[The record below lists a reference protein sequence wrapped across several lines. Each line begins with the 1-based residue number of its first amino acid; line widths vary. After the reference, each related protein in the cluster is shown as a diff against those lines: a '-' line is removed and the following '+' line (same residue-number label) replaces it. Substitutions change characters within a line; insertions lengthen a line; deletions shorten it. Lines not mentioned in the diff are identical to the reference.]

1 MKRLSKIILIGLL
14 PFSLNAMGLKDILQT
29 TIKNNL
35 NIKSQDYNIKSKQ
48 EEYKSVSNTFVPT
61 INIGVNYS
69 KLDLD
74 VRDTQVGA
82 TASTFAKFSVDLYD
96 GGKNSSIKKQKDL
109 EVKIA
114 KLSKED
120 FIKQTLL
127 EVLTLYF
134 NTKTIEENIKSFEDK
149 SKVLLSEYKRKKQKY
164 DLDMITYDEVLK
176 LQSEYEMNNYEVDE
190 LKYQKTQAYQNLS
203 LLVGEEIKVLEDAN
217 LPDILELDFKQSP
230 NIKALQTSLKLLD
243 ESVKQIASSKK
254 PKLKFE
260 DTISAYNYNDYNE
273 KLLRDLPK
281 QQNQLLVTLSYNLYD
296 TSTRAKK
303 QAVILAKQ
311 QKQEQLAYSKAKE
324 KMLFELSYKKLLT
337 QKSKISSSKSAL
349 EMAQTIYKIVESKY
363 QNGVVDNITYLDAL
377 SKKTINYALYAKAL
391 NDYEIAKANYYFMS
405 GVEYITILK
414 QTQAYQ

>member
-1 MKRLSKIILIGLL
+1 MKRLSKIMLIGLL
-14 PFSLNAMGLKDILQT
+14 PFSLDAMGLNDMLQT

-35 NIKSQDYNIKSKQ
+35 NVKSQDYNIKSKQ

-74 VRDTQVGA
+74 IRDTQVGA

-109 EVKIA
+109 EIKMA
-114 KLSKED
+114 KLSKDD

-176 LQSEYEMNNYEVDE
+176 LQSEYEINKYEIDE
-190 LKYQKTQAYQNLS
+190 LKYQKTSSYQNLS
-203 LLVGEEIKVLEDAN
+203 LLVGKEIKVLDDAK
-217 LPDILELDFKQSP
+217 LADILEIDFTQSP
-230 NIKALQTSLKLLD
+230 NIKILQTALKVLD
-243 ESVKQIASSKK
+243 ESVKQLSSSKK
-254 PKLKFE
+254 PKLKLE
-260 DTISAYNYNDYNE
+260 DTLSAYNYNEYNK

-281 QQNQLLVTLSYNLYD
+281 QQNQLLVTLSFNLYD

-303 QAVILAKQ
+303 QALILAKQ
-311 QKQEQLAYSKAKE
+311 QKQEQLAYSKVKE

-337 QKSKISSSKSAL
+337 QKSKISSSKRAL
-349 EMAQTIYKIVESKY
+349 EMAQTVFKMVESKY

-377 SKKTINYALYAKAL
+377 SKKTINYALYSKAL

-405 GVEYITILK
+405 GVEYRDVLSKIM
-414 QTQAYQ
+414 Q